1 MISNTPHSDLHS
13 DPCFAESDNRDL
25 NEFVQ
30 EYPRVE
36 YAGVELR
43 TEASQQFIRTD
54 NAKVR
59 VPFVNSGRGARE
71 YQMYGSIL
79 RILTHQAWEE
89 ETVPPSPVICVLEVE
104 WYATI
109 RTNLVSGN
117 PLVRKEAPGVHS
129 KFVTIWNCYQLPVAV
144 WPFDLLGLLPLT
156 DPDHDL
162 LEVTDRNQDQKV

>member
-1 MISNTPHSDLHS
+1 MTYIVTPLL
-13 DPCFAESDNRDL
+13 NRDL
-25 NEFVQ
+25 NESEFVQ
-30 EYPRVE
+30 EYQRVD
-36 YAGVELR
+36 YAGVEFR

-59 VPFVNSGRGARE
+59 VPHKNVRGARE
-71 YQMYGSIL
+71 YQMYGSIR

-162 LEVTDRNQDQKV
+162 LEVIDRNQDQKV

>member
-1 MISNTPHSDLHS
+1 MILNTPHSDLHS

-59 VPFVNSGRGARE
+59 VVNLMQPTPGT
-71 YQMYGSIL
+71 QLL
-79 RILTHQAWEE
+79 R
-89 ETVPPSPVICVLEVE
+89 VPNTCFAAIC
-104 WYATI
+104 T
-109 RTNLVSGN
+109 
-117 PLVRKEAPGVHS
+117 
-129 KFVTIWNCYQLPVAV
+129 
-144 WPFDLLGLLPLT
+144 
-156 DPDHDL
+156 
-162 LEVTDRNQDQKV
+162 

>member
-1 MISNTPHSDLHS
+1 VTPALL
-13 DPCFAESDNRDL
+13 NRDL

-59 VPFVNSGRGARE
+59 VPFFNKNRRSE
-71 YQMYGSIL
+71 TQMYGSIR

-104 WYATI
+104 WYTNI
-109 RTNLVSGN
+109 RTNPVSGN
-117 PLVRKEAPGVHS
+117 PLVRKEAPGVRNDDAPEG

-144 WPFDLLGLLPLT
+144 WPFDLLGILPLT
-156 DPDHDL
+156 NPDHDL
-162 LEVTDRNQDQKV
+162 LEVIDRNQEQKL

>member
-1 MISNTPHSDLHS
+1 MTYIVTPLL
-13 DPCFAESDNRDL
+13 NRDL
-25 NEFVQ
+25 NESEFVQ
-30 EYPRVE
+30 EYQRVD
-36 YAGVELR
+36 YAGVEFR

-71 YQMYGSIL
+71 YQMYGSIR

-162 LEVTDRNQDQKV
+162 LEVIDRNQDQKV